1 MAGIKTGISGQIN
14 NNIITE
20 GLVFYVDPAYKRSY
34 PGSGTTYSNL
44 KDLSNEGTLYHG
56 ISLQP
61 NHGGVWDFDGPSDYS
76 DTNFQAPTSTQATVG
91 LWVNINSQ
99 TNYGGLVVDS
109 TGAGAQ
115 TRLTLSQGGTSSH
128 PGKLSIYVG
137 DGSSSDADFNVSIPS
152 FNTFFCLCATI
163 NGTAVNV
170 YIDGQLSRSYTSG
183 VSYVGNGQHD
193 YYLGGWGNTLH
204 LNGQMGPVQI
214 YDKELSAAEVLQ
226 NYQAQKERFGL

>member
-1 MAGIKTGISGQIN
+1 MIKRGPRIVTD
-14 NNIITE
+14 
-20 GLVFYVDPAYKRSY
+20 GLIFYIDAANKKSY

-44 KDLSNEGTLYHG
+44 KNLSNEGTLYHG

-109 TGAGAQ
+109 TGAGAE
-115 TRLTLSQGGTSSH
+115 TRLSLSQGGTSSH
-128 PGKLSIYVG
+128 PGKLAIYVG
-137 DGSSSDADFNVSIPS
+137 DGSSSDADFNVSIPA
-152 FNTFFCLCATI
+152 FNIFFYLCATI

-183 VSYVGNGQHD
+183 ISYTGNGQHN
-193 YYLGGWGNTLH
+193 YFLGGWGNSLY
-204 LNGQMGPVQI
+204 LNGQMGPVHI
-214 YDKELSAAEVLQ
+214 YTKALSASEVLQ
-226 NYQAQKERFGL
+226 NYNALKGRIG

>member
-1 MAGIKTGISGQIN
+1 MGLAHGV
-14 NNIITE
+14 NIVKDR
-20 GLVFYVDPAYKRSY
+20 LVFSVDAANPRSY

-44 KDLSNEGTLYHG
+44 KNLSNQGTLYHG

-61 NHGGVWDFDGPSDYS
+61 NHVGVWDFDGPSDYS

-109 TGAGAQ
+109 TGTGAQ

-128 PGKLSIYVG
+128 PGKLAIYVG
-137 DGSSSDADFNVSIPS
+137 DGSSSDADFNVSIPA
-152 FNTFFCLCATI
+152 FNTFFYLCATI
-163 NGTAVNV
+163 NDTAVNV

-183 VSYVGNGQHD
+183 VSYVGNGQHN
-193 YYLGGWGNTLH
+193 YYLGGWGNSLY
-204 LNGQMGPVQI
+204 LNGQMGPIHI
-214 YDKELSAAEVLQ
+214 YTIELSANEVLH
-226 NYQAQKERFGL
+226 NYNALKGRFE